1 MRILSDG
8 FIIKRTFSAG
18 RSRTYMYLKEANEK
32 VPDNPIMLY
41 HLGMAYSKTE
51 NKGMAKKEL
60 AKALQLDPKFPRAEE
75 AKATMQTLK

>member
-1 MRILSDG
+1 
-8 FIIKRTFSAG
+8 
-18 RSRTYMYLKEANEK
+18 
-32 VPDNPIMLY
+32 MLY